1 MELNEN
7 QKNVL
12 ASWLSE
18 GIGLSNIQKKLREEL
33 EVNVT
38 FMELRF
44 LIDDLDLQLKDK
56 EEPAPQPQPD
66 KTAPGA
72 ASPELLDD
80 DEPVPFPGA
89 DAPDAKEGSVTIS
102 VDTIQRPGAVIS
114 GNVVFSDG
122 NSASWQIDQFGQ
134 LGLIPARE
142 GYKPSQEDIADFQI
156 ALRTELQKQGM

>member
-1 MELNEN
+1 MELNEE
-7 QKNVL
+7 QKKVL

-18 GIGLSNIQKKLREEL
+18 GISLSDIQKKLREEL
-33 EVNVT
+33 EVNLT

-56 EEPAPQPQPD
+56 EEPAPDPSPG
-66 KTAPGA
+66 KTAPEAG
-72 ASPELLDD
+72 SPELLDD
-80 DEPVPFPGA
+80 DEPVPFPGT
-89 DAPDAKEGSVTIS
+89 DAPEGSVKIS

-114 GNVVFSDG
+114 GNVIFSDG

-142 GYKPSQEDIADFQI
+142 GYKPGQQDITDFQI
-156 ALRTELQKQGM
+156 ALRSELQKQGM